1 MRRIRSKLKPNSQT
15 KLSQV
20 WIPESVISGRYRNTK
35 DIDMSSLMK
44 LKRVK
49 QIVIKPPPTP
59 ESVHDGDLDK
69 FAVKKNVV
77 KRIAIS
83 RRNPPEKGVFK

>member
-1 MRRIRSKLKPNSQT
+1 
-15 KLSQV
+15 
-20 WIPESVISGRYRNTK
+20 
-35 DIDMSSLMK
+35 MSSLMK

-83 RRNPPEKGVFK
+83 RRNPPEKGVYK

>member
-1 MRRIRSKLKPNSQT
+1 
-15 KLSQV
+15 
-20 WIPESVISGRYRNTK
+20 
-35 DIDMSSLMK
+35 MSSLMK

-49 QIVIKPPPTP
+49 QIVIKPPLNP

-69 FAVKKNVV
+69 FAVKKNIV

-83 RRNPPEKGVFK
+83 EETHQKKGFINKNFTL